1 MMIYGLFVIG
11 VGYRIIFS
19 DNLLPLASSV
29 LKTSDIN
36 LLFMGYPF
44 NKVLIIIGQKYI
56 GFKIMF
62 KFAGLLRGTCPN

>member
-1 MMIYGLFVIG
+1 MMIYSLFVTG
-11 VGYRIIFS
+11 VGYRIFS

-36 LLFMGYPF
+36 LLFKGYPF

-62 KFAGLLRGTCPN
+62 KFTGLLRATCPN